1 MGKRESTFLNMT
13 TTLIV
18 ITMIAGVS
26 LGLVNDV
33 TEGPI
38 AKAKL
43 ERKIN
48 ALKSVLPDFNN
59 NPVDDMVLFKSTGG
73 PDSLEIYPA
82 RMEQDIV
89 GYSIVGSSLKGFNGL
104 VKVMVGFDTQ
114 GTIRNIVVLE
124 QNETP
129 GLGTKVKEDRF
140 LSQFRE
146 KNPSEFKLIVKKDR
160 GDVDALT
167 GATITS
173 RAFNEAV
180 QLAYD
185 AFVEYTKQQN

>member
-59 NPVDDMVLFKSTGG
+59 NPVDDMVLFKSKGG

-180 QLAYD
+180 QLAYE